1 MNTILNNTVTATTNI
16 YNNDLFGSIVI
27 EKTIKSEFNCQ
38 SHNIMADKIMKPL
51 YEESFFIKAFDLKKI
66 KGYAHKVQIQ
76 KKAGQ
81 RSANRYE
88 AIGNSPLIR
97 AVFAAQKTDPVKRI
111 TVPVRDEDGNV
122 TSHYSITTGIVG
134 PKQTHKYHLINGLVQ
149 INFGDKFPEK
159 EAIEKGLT
167 ITPQGEIHLGDMRK
181 AIPNGKWY
189 VPATW
194 TPSQERKGSM
204 LFTCLAE
211 EVWKISEAI
220 GGGAVGYMA
229 NKFRNK
235 NPEKYKKLG
244 ARLGLFTAPSLY
256 GGSFHTSGDSPTE
269 GILILDNSL
278 LGAGDFLDEGEALK
292 QKIKELVP
300 EPTKELTMEDLVGEE
315 DANEILQK
323 QTKEKE
329 EREAKR
335 DELLKAMPDKKTFD
349 GASWMLAEKTAEIV
363 KIMTKGRIILTKI
376 EAARLSLQMRSN
388 LVYSKVFADSV
399 TKIVLNT
406 IVEYIKK
413 HFDGEYKIY
422 GNADNIVA
430 VFDSNAAKLIDFDF
444 LDEKLI
450 NEDKEMQIYVLNP
463 AKGTDCA
470 TGSQLFVKLGLANKQ
485 ATMAWARKHR
495 ESDLAKTI
503 DSAYCP
509 VGGDANFMDSN
520 INANNV
526 VLAQQESNEA
536 VKNRIISDRLV
547 MSRKV
552 RDIFK
557 KADADIAGFR
567 FLLEECSK
575 TLKALFDVTYIL
587 TDEKVTSLLKETE
600 DGAVEIFAPDIE
612 ESTGGKQ
619 VRAFGLKYP
628 CPGEKEFE
636 RFSLVTY
643 SEIKRRVLEL
653 KKNGIITEDEVG
665 VLVEYYKYSSFGA
678 VILAP
683 DNAMKN
689 KLAGMDTDFDA
700 LSIIWEKG
708 LVSILE
714 DAAKA
719 DAKAVGVES
728 YSGPVPFIIYP
739 EQEKSTTSLINKVT
753 ADEVGNA
760 INNGS
765 KILKAFKAK
774 QPVKTEAHKL
784 AEVAYAAGSDVGKV
798 ALGAVVVQ
806 ALKSHPEQFF
816 TKDGEFA
823 LGKIRSIFKGF
834 AKRKYTEE
842 ETANRKGEY
851 ASPRKSVREIN
862 VFGRTVE
869 IVPITRSFMKEF
881 KDQLWT
887 LNADLVTKET
897 LRAIAED
904 FDLIARALEE
914 SAIDSAKDKSKDFG
928 FGIDTF
934 LQDGAGSRTLSHFVK
949 HKGLKDN
956 SKAVINALG
965 GGLNTK
971 EKADRFAYSKN
982 YKLLSDIKTIAEE
995 LKADENFL
1003 VEDITGEIGVLM
1015 ADITAEG
1022 LNKSLLE
1029 MLKASNVD
1037 SYYEYASKVQSLVEK
1052 NKKISDKEKA
1062 EYNLIFMIRIALSCM
1077 MHLFSRKADIDG
1089 VAASI
1094 DSTYVSAEAQKIR
1107 DAIYNYAASLKIKTK
1122 EGEEETAI
1130 APEEIIKYAI
1140 MAAFSNV
1147 SLKDGT
1153 LKANNRGALMPAVQA
1168 IFPREFVMEYC
1179 SKAILA
1185 EAPNLTEEEKEIE
1198 MAFLDKKLKS
1208 LHVAY
1213 SNIDLYPGAV
1223 VEFVDG
1229 ECITA
1234 NGERIFIKEDYTGT
1248 ATAVNG
1254 YGLVAD
1260 YDIYSYNPVEFIL
1273 MDNIY
1278 SYNMSTIDVYNN
1290 PDMFEQMMKSLVP
1303 INTINGQ
1310 IDDVE
1315 LMDRSIEEQR
1325 ALQFERDNEARN
1337 KEALFVESQI
1347 SGGMPIAGKAGRTF
1361 CKTPEGIIAL
1371 GRTRAVCK
1379 TEGKAFANTAI
1390 IANVGGFVF
1399 LQHATK

>member
-1 MNTILNNTVTATTNI
+1 MTNNNLNGTTNLI
-16 YNNDLFGSIVI
+16 GGVYNNVPFGTIVV
-27 EKTIKSEFNCQ
+27 EKTIKSCFD
-38 SHNIMADKIMKPL
+38 SKAHNVLADKTMKPL
-51 YEESFFIKAFDLKKI
+51 YEESFFIRAFELKKV

-97 AVFAAQKTDPVKRI
+97 AVFAAQKTDPAKRI
-111 TVPVRDEDGNV
+111 IVPVRDKDGNV

-159 EAIEKGLT
+159 EAIKNGLT

-204 LFTCLAE
+204 LFTCLAN
-211 EVWKISEAI
+211 VWKISEAI
-220 GGGAVGYMA
+220 GGGAIGYMA
-229 NKFRNK
+229 NKFRDK
-235 NPEKYKKLG
+235 NLEKYKKLG

-256 GGSFHTSGDSPTE
+256 GGSFHTSGDNPTE
-269 GILILDNSL
+269 GILILNNSL
-278 LGAGDFLDEGEALK
+278 LGAGDFSDKEEAALK

-300 EPTKELTMEDLVGEE
+300 EPQKELTMEDLVGEE

-335 DELLKAMPDKKTFD
+335 QELLKAMPDKKTFD
-349 GASWMLAEKTAEIV
+349 GAAWVASEKTAEIV
-363 KIMTKGRIILTKI
+363 KIMTGGRIILTKV
-376 EAARLSLQMRSN
+376 EAARLSHQMRSN

-399 TKIVLNT
+399 TKIVLDT
-406 IVEYIKK
+406 IVKYIKK
-413 HFDGEYKIY
+413 HFEGEYKIY
-422 GNADNIVA
+422 GNTDNIVA
-430 VFDSNAAKLIDFDF
+430 VFDSNAAKLIDFNF

-470 TGSQLFVKLGLANKQ
+470 TGSQLFVKLGLANRKR
-485 ATMAWARKHR
+485 TIDWAIKHR
-495 ESDLAKTI
+495 KSDLSKII

-509 VGGDANFMDSN
+509 VGGNANFMDSS

-526 VLAQQESNEA
+526 ILAQQEREA
-536 VKNRIISDRLV
+536 VKNRIVSDRLV
-547 MSRKV
+547 VSRKV

-567 FLLEECSK
+567 FMLEECSK
-575 TLKALFDVTYIL
+575 TLKALFDITYIL
-587 TDEKVTSLLKETE
+587 TDEKVTSLLGETKE
-600 DGAVEIFAPDIE
+600 GSVEIFAPDIE
-612 ESTGGKQ
+612 ESTGGKT
-619 VRAFGLKYP
+619 VKAIGLKYP

-643 SEIKRRVLEL
+643 RQIKERILEL
-653 KKNGIITEDEVG
+653 KKGGTITEEEARA
-665 VLVEYYKYSSFGA
+665 LVEYYQYSSFGA

-700 LSIIWEKG
+700 LSIIWEEG

-714 DAAKA
+714 DAAKT
-719 DAKAVGVES
+719 DAKAAGVKS

-739 EQEKSTTSLINKVT
+739 EQEKTLTSLINNVT

-765 KILKAFKAK
+765 NFLKAFKAK

-784 AEVAYAAGSDVGKV
+784 AEAAYAAGSDVGKV

-823 LGKIRSIFKGF
+823 LGRIQTIFKGF
-834 AKRKYTEE
+834 AKKQYTEE
-842 ETANRKGEY
+842 ETANRVGEY
-851 ASPRKSVREIN
+851 VSPRKSVKEVN

-881 KDQLWT
+881 KNQLRT
-887 LNADLVTKET
+887 LNTALITKEV

-934 LQDGAGSRTLSHFVK
+934 LQDKAGSSTLSRFVK

-956 SKAVINALG
+956 SKAVINALS

-971 EKADRFAYSKN
+971 EKADKFAYSKN
-982 YKLLSDIKTIAEE
+982 YKLLSDIKTIEEEFKAE
-995 LKADENFL
+995 DFL

-1052 NKKISDKEKA
+1052 NKVPTDKEKA

-1094 DSTYVSAEAQKIR
+1094 DSAYVSAEAQKIR
-1107 DAIYNYAASLKIKTK
+1107 DAVYNYAASLKIKTK
-1122 EGEEETAI
+1122 EGEETAI
-1130 APEEIIKYAI
+1130 APEEVIKYAI

-1153 LKANNRGALMPAVQA
+1153 LKANNRGALMPAVQT

-1185 EAPNLTEEEKEIE
+1185 ESPNLTKDEKEIE
-1198 MAFLDKKLKS
+1198 MSFLEYSLLS
-1208 LHVAY
+1208 LHVSY
-1213 SNIDLYPGAV
+1213 SNVDLYPGAV

-1234 NGERIFIKEDYTGT
+1234 NGERVFVEEDYTGT
-1248 ATAVNG
+1248 ATVVNN

-1303 INTINGQ
+1303 INAIKGQ
-1310 IDDVE
+1310 LDDAE
-1315 LMDRSIEEQR
+1315 LMDRSIEDQR
-1325 ALQFERDNEARN
+1325 ALVFERDNKARN
-1337 KEALFVESQI
+1337 KEALYVESQI
-1347 SGGMPIAGKAGRTF
+1347 AGGMPIAGKAGRTF
-1361 CKTPEGIIAL
+1361 CKSSEGIMAL

-1379 TEGKAFANTAI
+1379 TEGKVCTQTAI
-1390 IANVGGFVF
+1390 IANVGGFIF
-1399 LQHATK
+1399 LQHSIK